1 MNNFLKK
8 VIAQSPDDL
17 QIISAI
23 CAESKVK
30 ISDIKYLPSTKIFLL
45 SVLRIDKETDS
56 SKPINSVIKFEF
68 IESSKSK
75 NINQSNVDFTFELL
89 AIDIF
94 NRDQISFNPSSSKI
108 QANFDRTQLI
118 RVITNLLKNAF
129 QAIPED
135 RNPEIDVNIYEKDN
149 EVNISISDNGYG
161 ISKMDMEKIFEPSFT
176 TKSSGMG
183 LGLSMI
189 KSIITAYN
197 GSISFTSKS
206 NVGTTFNI
214 TFPKK

>member
-45 SVLRIDKETDS
+45 SVLRMDKETDS
-56 SKPINSVIKFEF
+56 GKPINSVVKFEF

-75 NINQSNVDFTFELL
+75 NINQSNTDLTLELF

-94 NRDQISFNPSSSKI
+94 KKKENFEIVLLFSKNGI
-108 QANFDRTQLI
+108 
-118 RVITNLLKNAF
+118 ITLST
-129 QAIPED
+129 EV
-135 RNPEIDVNIYEKDN
+135 IDVTLEDQ
-149 EVNISISDNGYG
+149 
-161 ISKMDMEKIFEPSFT
+161 KIE
-176 TKSSGMG
+176 
-183 LGLSMI
+183 
-189 KSIITAYN
+189 N
-197 GSISFTSKS
+197 DKS
-206 NVGTTFNI
+206 N
-214 TFPKK
+214 

>member
-75 NINQSNVDFTFELL
+75 NINQSNGDLILELF

-94 NRDQISFNPSSSKI
+94 KKKENFEIVLLFSK
-108 QANFDRTQLI
+108 NGN
-118 RVITNLLKNAF
+118 ITLST
-129 QAIPED
+129 EV
-135 RNPEIDVNIYEKDN
+135 IDVTLEDQKIEK
-149 EVNISISDNGYG
+149 
-161 ISKMDMEKIFEPSFT
+161 
-176 TKSSGMG
+176 
-183 LGLSMI
+183 
-189 KSIITAYN
+189 
-197 GSISFTSKS
+197 
-206 NVGTTFNI
+206 
-214 TFPKK
+214 

>member
-56 SKPINSVIKFEF
+56 NKPINSVIKFEF

-75 NINQSNVDFTFELL
+75 NINQSNADLTLKLF

-94 NRDQISFNPSSSKI
+94 KKKENFEIVLLFSKNGI
-108 QANFDRTQLI
+108 
-118 RVITNLLKNAF
+118 ITLST
-129 QAIPED
+129 EV
-135 RNPEIDVNIYEKDN
+135 IDVTLEDQ
-149 EVNISISDNGYG
+149 
-161 ISKMDMEKIFEPSFT
+161 KIE
-176 TKSSGMG
+176 
-183 LGLSMI
+183 
-189 KSIITAYN
+189 N
-197 GSISFTSKS
+197 DKS
-206 NVGTTFNI
+206 N
-214 TFPKK
+214 

>member
-56 SKPINSVIKFEF
+56 GKSINSVIKFEF

-75 NINQSNVDFTFELL
+75 NINQSNADLTLELF

-94 NRDQISFNPSSSKI
+94 KKKENFEIVLLFSKNGI
-108 QANFDRTQLI
+108 
-118 RVITNLLKNAF
+118 ITLST
-129 QAIPED
+129 EV
-135 RNPEIDVNIYEKDN
+135 IDVTLEDQ
-149 EVNISISDNGYG
+149 
-161 ISKMDMEKIFEPSFT
+161 KIE
-176 TKSSGMG
+176 
-183 LGLSMI
+183 
-189 KSIITAYN
+189 YD
-197 GSISFTSKS
+197 KS
-206 NVGTTFNI
+206 N
-214 TFPKK
+214 

>member
-56 SKPINSVIKFEF
+56 NKPINSVIKFEF

-75 NINQSNVDFTFELL
+75 NINQSNADLTLELFAIEIFKKKENFEIVLL
-89 AIDIF
+89 F
-94 NRDQISFNPSSSKI
+94 SK
-108 QANFDRTQLI
+108 
-118 RVITNLLKNAF
+118 
-129 QAIPED
+129 
-135 RNPEIDVNIYEKDN
+135 
-149 EVNISISDNGYG
+149 NG
-161 ISKMDMEKIFEPSFT
+161 
-176 TKSSGMG
+176 
-183 LGLSMI
+183 
-189 KSIITAYN
+189 IITLTAEILDVTLEDQN
-197 GSISFTSKS
+197 INDDKS
-206 NVGTTFNI
+206 N
-214 TFPKK
+214 

>member
-56 SKPINSVIKFEF
+56 GKSINSVIKFEF

-75 NINQSNVDFTFELL
+75 NINQSNADLTLELF

-94 NRDQISFNPSSSKI
+94 KKKENFEIVLLFSKNGI
-108 QANFDRTQLI
+108 
-118 RVITNLLKNAF
+118 ITLST
-129 QAIPED
+129 EV
-135 RNPEIDVNIYEKDN
+135 IDVTLEDQ
-149 EVNISISDNGYG
+149 
-161 ISKMDMEKIFEPSFT
+161 KIE
-176 TKSSGMG
+176 
-183 LGLSMI
+183 
-189 KSIITAYN
+189 N
-197 GSISFTSKS
+197 DKS
-206 NVGTTFNI
+206 N
-214 TFPKK
+214 

>member
-45 SVLRIDKETDS
+45 SVLRMDKETANG
-56 SKPINSVIKFEF
+56 KPINSVIKFEF

-75 NINQSNVDFTFELL
+75 NINQSNADLTLELF

-94 NRDQISFNPSSSKI
+94 KKQENFEIVLLFSK
-108 QANFDRTQLI
+108 
-118 RVITNLLKNAF
+118 
-129 QAIPED
+129 
-135 RNPEIDVNIYEKDN
+135 
-149 EVNISISDNGYG
+149 NG
-161 ISKMDMEKIFEPSFT
+161 
-176 TKSSGMG
+176 
-183 LGLSMI
+183 
-189 KSIITAYN
+189 IITLSTEVVDVTLEDQKIKN
-197 GSISFTSKS
+197 D
-206 NVGTTFNI
+206 
-214 TFPKK
+214 

>member
-56 SKPINSVIKFEF
+56 RKSINSVIKFEF

-75 NINQSNVDFTFELL
+75 NINQSNPDLTLELF

-94 NRDQISFNPSSSKI
+94 KKKENFEIVLLFSKNGI
-108 QANFDRTQLI
+108 
-118 RVITNLLKNAF
+118 ITLST
-129 QAIPED
+129 EV
-135 RNPEIDVNIYEKDN
+135 IDVTLEDQ
-149 EVNISISDNGYG
+149 
-161 ISKMDMEKIFEPSFT
+161 KIE
-176 TKSSGMG
+176 
-183 LGLSMI
+183 
-189 KSIITAYN
+189 N
-197 GSISFTSKS
+197 DKS
-206 NVGTTFNI
+206 N
-214 TFPKK
+214 

>member
-45 SVLRIDKETDS
+45 SVLRMDKETDS
-56 SKPINSVIKFEF
+56 AKPINSVVKFEY

-75 NINQSNVDFTFELL
+75 NIDQSNSDLTLELF

-94 NRDQISFNPSSSKI
+94 KKKENFEIVLLFSK
-108 QANFDRTQLI
+108 
-118 RVITNLLKNAF
+118 
-129 QAIPED
+129 
-135 RNPEIDVNIYEKDN
+135 
-149 EVNISISDNGYG
+149 NG
-161 ISKMDMEKIFEPSFT
+161 
-176 TKSSGMG
+176 
-183 LGLSMI
+183 
-189 KSIITAYN
+189 IITLSTEVVDVTLEDQKIKN
-197 GSISFTSKS
+197 D
-206 NVGTTFNI
+206 
-214 TFPKK
+214 

>member
-75 NINQSNVDFTFELL
+75 NINQSNVDLTLELL

-94 NRDQISFNPSSSKI
+94 KKKENFEIVLLFSKNGI
-108 QANFDRTQLI
+108 
-118 RVITNLLKNAF
+118 ITLST
-129 QAIPED
+129 EV
-135 RNPEIDVNIYEKDN
+135 IDVTLEDQ
-149 EVNISISDNGYG
+149 
-161 ISKMDMEKIFEPSFT
+161 KIE
-176 TKSSGMG
+176 
-183 LGLSMI
+183 
-189 KSIITAYN
+189 N
-197 GSISFTSKS
+197 DKS
-206 NVGTTFNI
+206 N
-214 TFPKK
+214 